1 MVVRPNRAAQ
11 TLAKLVR
18 RPLTI
23 AAIAEKVEK
32 SHTAVTY
39 WVNQTA
45 KPSIDDR
52 KTIAALVLE
61 ATGEE
66 LPPEWWDEPPVE
78 GEARKTGP
86 RAA

>member
-1 MVVRPNRAAQ
+1 MISVRPNRAAQ
-11 TLAKLVR
+11 VIAKLVR

-23 AAIAEKVEK
+23 AAIAEKVDK

-45 KPSIDDR
+45 KPSAEDR
-52 KTIAALVLE
+52 KTISALVFE

-66 LPPEWWDEPPVE
+66 LPPEWWDEPPVVDAKTPP
-78 GEARKTGP
+78 EA
-86 RAA
+86 A